1 MSIIDD
7 YIASIAAAQR
17 QEGAR
22 VTSGAG
28 RHALRDE
35 SALDRWMDTIGG
47 EQLHEAGRRK
57 KRGAKAQKAGI
68 GGAGLGYMAVWLAKQ
83 ALKLNP
89 ATAPLAAAG
98 DVADILWKVGGA
110 LGAYGGYKQQY
121 GKVPYNYRKPTAQAP
136 QTTFGKPKFKDIL
149 SDIDRINI
157 QGKTMEA
164 LHTAAGE
171 EMAQKLGMYLMP
183 WGDIAG
189 ATIPGLK
196 DFASMF
202 YDPASPP
209 SWVAGGGARPNPSAA
224 GAGPLGY
231 GYEMRQSPL
240 TGKYNPVSNWGR

>member
-1 MSIIDD
+1 MGLIDQ

-17 QEGAR
+17 QEQAH

-28 RHALRDE
+28 RHAIRDE

-98 DVADILWKVGGA
+98 DVADVLWKVGGA
-110 LGAYGGYKQQY
+110 TGAYKGYQTGAKQ
-121 GKVPYNYRKPTAQAP
+121 VPYNYRKPTAQAP
-136 QTTFGKPKFKDIL
+136 QTTFAQPKYEDIL
-149 SDIDRINI
+149 GDIDRINI

-164 LHTAAGE
+164 IHKASGE
-171 EMAQKLGMYLMP
+171 EMAQKIGMTLMP
-183 WGDIAG
+183 WGDMDLASLFGKAPPSMYPSTTGG
-189 ATIPGLK
+189 AFNMPGLPK
-196 DFASMF
+196 WAQ
-202 YDPASPP
+202 
-209 SWVAGGGARPNPSAA
+209 
-224 GAGPLGY
+224 PLIQ
-231 GYEMRQSPL
+231 R
-240 TGKYNPVSNWGR
+240 